1 MADQSDENGVP
12 AGGADQAAPADQA
25 AASAQAGPAEQAAD
39 AAQADSQDQADSQA
53 QAVSAVP
60 GLTTVQLAVYA
71 GWTMAVLYGG
81 IPAGPAGRPPELPT
95 VNELAAPA
103 RRNLEVMRLRHLLA
117 GLLPG
122 WASLERLDHV
132 DTADGTEHAELRS
145 SQLQLLNVAI
155 LNALTGK
162 PAQVQLAYE
171 LGRSLR
177 DTANPPAAPPAAHHG
192 TAGSEVAGA
201 ADPVAYQLA
210 HGRIAKLQEWL
221 GTLSEALPD
230 KTAAVVAASL
240 GRWSDFAVMAFGT
253 GESAKPTPSRLK
265 SASDKTPV
273 SESMRRYL
281 LDQGDVWLML
291 LTGEQATDGLLTPEG
306 YVAAGEAALHRS
318 GVIIRGVIRHYF
330 VALLLIAAALG
341 VILFLA
347 VANLGGAA
355 KVWTSIAAIGCSL
368 GASAQTIASR
378 TSRLA
383 AEAGKP
389 VFAMSEEDAMAWAIT
404 TLPEA
409 NFTFKGVRF
418 LRRAGIQKT
427 ATLSRF

>member
-12 AGGADQAAPADQA
+12 AGNADQA
-25 AASAQAGPAEQAAD
+25 AAADPAAATAPPAAADDGAGSAGADDGAGPADNDPPGQAL
-39 AAQADSQDQADSQA
+39 SP
-53 QAVSAVP
+53 VP
-60 GLTTVQLAVYA
+60 GLSPVQQALFA
-71 GWTMAVLYGG
+71 GWTMAVLYGD
-81 IPAGPAGRPPELPT
+81 IEAGPSGRPPELPT

-103 RRNLEVMRLRHLLA
+103 RRNLEVIRLRHLLA

-132 DTADGTEHAELRS
+132 DTDDGPEHATLRS
-145 SQLQLLNVAI
+145 SQLQMLNEAI

-162 PAQVQLAYE
+162 PAQIQLAYE

-177 DTANPPAAPPAAHHG
+177 DTANPPDADTPATGTPAKRDEAAV
-192 TAGSEVAGA
+192 T
-201 ADPVAYQLA
+201 YQLA

-221 GTLSEALPD
+221 GALSEALPD

-240 GRWSDFAVMAFGT
+240 GRWSDFAVVAFGT
-253 GESAKPTPSRLK
+253 KGAARPAPSRLK
-265 SASDKTPV
+265 SAKDKGTV
-273 SESMRRYL
+273 SEIMRKYL

-318 GVIIRGVIRHYF
+318 GVIIRSVIRHYLA
-330 VALLLIAAALG
+330 ALLLIVAALG
-341 VILFLA
+341 VILYLA
-347 VANLGGAA
+347 AANLGGAA

-404 TLPEA
+404 TLPAA
-409 NFTFKGVRF
+409 NFTSTGVRR
-418 LRRAGIQKT
+418 LRRAGIQKN